1 MPRTRKLGEGAQGIA
16 YNLKNTSKEESFLK
30 SLPDATMI
38 RSIILHVYNPP
49 DHSTVTLSGSK
60 IQSFLDV
67 LTEKEHIIVKVLKK
81 IGVEADHVL
90 EQEVESNRT
99 ILNIYGEKAEEFLTI
114 APITGFE
121 LYKVMAAVFHMT
133 DGTMKHAI
141 FGIKCNNHYSMNLP
155 KLIKDILDSL
165 LILES
170 KQYEHNDIKLDNLVL
185 CSNRYKLIDWGESSP
200 LLPVTT
206 DLSALSKLHMGSPTS
221 SSPIRWYCKN
231 GTYSKG
237 LIESIA
243 MMGWRV
249 YMKHPEYHDSG
260 LFQTQ
265 YLRIQR
271 EYAAIIAVLPD
282 QRMLYQQFRTTFG
295 LFQLGMTILHAVYEY
310 KLFEIDYYVRIVEY
324 LTSLLR
330 PVRSVQAAIDY
341 IHSLPTPARGAG
353 RAGGRRPSTRS
364 NRKSSRK
371 LRKRA

>member
-67 LTEKEHIIVKVLKK
+67 LVEKESIIVKVLKK

-165 LILES
+165 LILEL

-185 CSNRYKLIDWGESSP
+185 CSNRYKLIDWGESAP
-200 LLPVTT
+200 LLPSTA
-206 DLSALSKLHMGSPTS
+206 DLAALSKLHMGSPTS

-237 LIESIA
+237 PITSID

-249 YMKHPEYHDSG
+249 LMKHPEYHNTG
-260 LFQTQ
+260 LFKTQ

-271 EYAAIIAVLPD
+271 EYATVIALNPD
-282 QRMLYQQFRTTFG
+282 QRALYQQFRTTFG

-310 KLFEIDYYVRIVEY
+310 KLLEIDYYVQIVEY
-324 LTSLLR
+324 LTSLVN
-330 PVRSVQAAIDY
+330 PAGSVQEAIDH
-341 IHSLPTPARGAG
+341 IHSLPAPASLPRQ
-353 RAGGRRPSTRS
+353 RRRRRSTRS

-371 LRKRA
+371 LRR